1 MPKDKLE
8 QIRLL
13 LLDVDGVLTDGSIIY
28 NGDAPETKV
37 FNVRDGLGIRLL
49 LRSGLSVGVV
59 TGRRSAA
66 LRERCRNL
74 GIDLV
79 FDGVGD
85 KAGLLEKIARLSGI
99 GPGETAFVG
108 DDLPDLG
115 IMRRVGLA
123 IAVADAHAVV
133 RENAALVTTAGGGAG
148 AVREVCEAILKAHGV
163 WDKILKDFG

>member
-1 MPKDKLE
+1 MRQNKLE

-13 LLDVDGVLTDGSIIY
+13 LLDVDGVLTDGSIVY
-28 NGDAPETKV
+28 NDDASETKV

-49 LRSGLSVGVV
+49 LRSGISVGVV
-59 TGRRSAA
+59 TGRRSTA

-79 FDGVGD
+79 FDDVGD
-85 KAGLLEKIARLSGI
+85 KAGRLEEIARQSGI
-99 GPGETAFVG
+99 GPGEMAFVG

-133 RENAALVTTAGGGAG
+133 RENAALVTTARGGTG

-163 WDKILKDFG
+163 WDKILQDFG